1 MSYVPT
7 TLPDFS
13 SKTCFKNKHW
23 EMQRISAHSLNHVLP
38 PKAKL
43 NSLGPLQCL
52 GHAGAMIVSNNVF
65 LIHRSSGNL
74 GQDLKLA
81 EGKRRSGS

>member
-7 TLPDFS
+7 VLPVLSF
-13 SKTCFKNKHW
+13 KTRFETKHW
-23 EMQRISAHSLNHVLP
+23 EMQSISTHSLNHVFP
-38 PKAKL
+38 RKEYL
-43 NSLGPLQCL
+43 NSLGPFQCL
-52 GHAGAMIVSNNVF
+52 GHAGAMIVSNDVF
-65 LIHRSSGNL
+65 LIHRFSGNL

>member
-7 TLPDFS
+7 ILPDFS
-13 SKTCFKNKHW
+13 FKTCFKNKHW
-23 EMQRISAHSLNHVLP
+23 EMQSISTHSLNHVFP
-38 PKAKL
+38 RKEYL
-43 NSLGPLQCL
+43 NSIGPLQCL
-52 GHAGAMIVSNNVF
+52 GNAGAMIVSNDVF
-65 LIHRSSGNL
+65 LIHRFPRNL